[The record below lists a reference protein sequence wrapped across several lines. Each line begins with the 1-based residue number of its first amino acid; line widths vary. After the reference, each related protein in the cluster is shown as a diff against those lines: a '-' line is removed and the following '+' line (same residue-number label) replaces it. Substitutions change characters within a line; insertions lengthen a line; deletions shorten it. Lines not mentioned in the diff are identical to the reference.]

1 MGADDEAY
9 HCVFQ
14 QEDSDGIKG
23 VKLDRVSAG
32 VDHVPAADSGGC
44 PLTGLLEALRRT
56 SCPRSGGLKESWR
69 TLMQDVHKE
78 LS

>member
-23 VKLDRVSAG
+23 VKLDKVSAG
-32 VDHVPAADSGGC
+32 VDHVTVADGGDC
-44 PLTGLLEALRRT
+44 PLTGL
-56 SCPRSGGLKESWR
+56 P
-69 TLMQDVHKE
+69 
-78 LS
+78 